1 MYEFLLE
8 SLIES
13 LEEGMSA
20 SEIEAF
26 KSRALDYIGREKEYD
41 SYIQDRLDEDAGGR
55 VLRKLES
62 SACQMS
68 RITLER
74 IKAMWTTVIKTGE
87 EDSDDKVNNKRLQAL
102 SRFADMKAASF
113 KPHDISKAKKAMDAT
128 HSGMEKLKSFL
139 LDEIASSAVNG
150 RSPHPLLLVGSPGC
164 GKTSLALSLASAF
177 PERGSALISM
187 SGKSAAFELC
197 GSDQSW
203 RASDFGL
210 IIKAFLQAGSLSPV
224 IIFDELDKAG
234 TSDTHSR
241 ADSVFLELLERE
253 SARLFTDNFLS
264 LPVDVSNGWF
274 IFTANTL
281 AGIPEPLLDRL
292 SVFFMEPYSYEEL
305 LGIAASIVSRLNRSA
320 KCPVRFSDPVM
331 RKLVLGSYGTSSSVR
346 PLQQNIE
353 RVFALKARE
362 TLNAKKKTVLE
373 VNNEEINKILN
384 RNEYPDL
391 VKDFIYSPGI
401 VSGIGIAGDRGFMQP
416 VEARNI
422 KSAFREIKV
431 TGMVEKVMSESADI
445 AYELADAYASQ
456 HLGRSLEAVTVNY
469 TYSFH
474 KGGDS
479 ASLATA
485 LAIISDLLSISAD
498 KSTAVTGALS
508 LKGMVLPVGSIL
520 AKIIGAANQG
530 AVMII
535 LPEGNRKE
543 VESVPSQ
550 LLPSAELVYVSTF
563 DEAVEALLHISK
575 LEVRKGA

>member
-20 SEIEAF
+20 SEIDAF
-26 KSRALDYIGREKEYD
+26 KSRAMDYIRMEKEYD
-41 SYIQDRLDEDAGGR
+41 SHVQDSLDEDAGSII
-55 VLRKLES
+55 LRKLES

-68 RITLER
+68 RITVER
-74 IKAMWTTVIKTGE
+74 IRAMWNTVIKLEG
-87 EDSDDKVNNKRLQAL
+87 SDDDVNKKRLQIL
-102 SRFADMKAASF
+102 SQFADMKAVAF
-113 KPHDISKAKKAMDAT
+113 RAPDISRAQKTMNAS
-128 HSGMEKLKSFL
+128 HSGMDKLKSFL
-139 LDEIASSAVNG
+139 LDEIASSAANG

-203 RASDFGL
+203 RASDCGL

-224 IIFDELDKAG
+224 IVFDELDKAG

-292 SVFFMEPYSYEEL
+292 AVFFTEPYSYEEL

-320 KCPVRFSDPVM
+320 KCPVRFPDPVM

-346 PLQQNIE
+346 SLQQNIE

-362 TLNAKKKTVLE
+362 ALNAKKKKVLE

-422 KSAFREIKV
+422 RSSFREIKV

-456 HLGRSLEAVTVNY
+456 HLGRNLEAVTVNY

-508 LKGMVLPVGSIL
+508 LKGMVLPVGCIL
-520 AKIIGAANQG
+520 AKIEGAANQG
-530 AVMII
+530 AVKII

-563 DEAVEALLHISK
+563 DEAVEALLHISE